1 MASSS
6 FAVGVGARA
15 ALLGGICFAVLQLLV
30 AHEFYAT
37 ACVLALVG
45 LVLLAELAR
54 YIART
59 DRLLGDFF
67 DALAAQDFQRPLPPR
82 GFGMLEA
89 SLGRATHAL
98 RDARASRQRR
108 IDYLHALLDEVSA
121 ALFVL
126 SEDGTGEPVNRA
138 AGRLAARAVHRLH
151 DIVAIGPESAARL
164 EAIAPGETLVIR
176 LRNGQRAL
184 AFAAHFASGGA
195 SRRLVSLQN
204 IESELDAAELKAW
217 RDLVRILA
225 HEMMNSLT
233 PVVSLADSV
242 RPLLST
248 LGQGTPV
255 VQDITV
261 AIDTIARRSAG
272 LMSFVER
279 YRKMADLPQPTPR
292 HIVLVDVIG
301 RIRSLMVPALA
312 QKGIELTTQ
321 IEPSELEA
329 HADAELLEQALIN
342 LLHNAVD
349 AVAAVS
355 EPRIGL
361 TCRARGD
368 HILIEVSD
376 NGRGLDPATLDQ
388 IFVPFFTT
396 KPGGSGIG
404 LALAR
409 QIALAHRGQV
419 EVAPRAGGGAV
430 FSLVLPARM

>member
-6 FAVGVGARA
+6 FALGVGARA

-30 AHEFYAT
+30 AHRLYAT

-45 LVLLAELAR
+45 TVLLAELWR
-54 YIART
+54 YVSRT
-59 DRLLGDFF
+59 DRVLGDFF
-67 DALAAQDFQRPLPPR
+67 EALAAQDFQRPVPPR

-89 SLGRATHAL
+89 ALGRATESL
-98 RDARASRQRR
+98 REARASRQRR

-126 SEDGTGEPVNRA
+126 SEDGTVESVNRA
-138 AGRLAARAVHRLH
+138 AGRLAARAVQRLQ
-151 DIVAIGPESAARL
+151 DIAAIGPESAARL

-176 LRNGQRAL
+176 LSNGQRAL
-184 AFAAHFASGGA
+184 AFAARFASRGI
-195 SRRLVSLQN
+195 SRRLVALQN

-233 PVVSLADSV
+233 PVASLADSI
-242 RPLLST
+242 RPLLGE

-255 VQDITV
+255 VHDITTAV
-261 AIDTIARRSAG
+261 DTISRRSSG
-272 LMSFVER
+272 LISFVER
-279 YRKMADLPQPTPR
+279 YRKVADLPQPVPR
-292 HIVLVDVIG
+292 RLALTEVIG
-301 RIRSLMVPALA
+301 RIHSLMAPALA
-312 QKGIELTTQ
+312 RKGIALSLH
-321 IEPSELEA
+321 IEPPELEMQ
-329 HADAELLEQALIN
+329 ADAELLEQALIN
-342 LLHNAVD
+342 LLHNAID
-349 AVAAVS
+349 AVAAASV
-355 EPRIGL
+355 PRIDL
-361 TCRARGD
+361 ACRTRGGD
-368 HILIEVSD
+368 IVIEVSD

-409 QIALAHRGQV
+409 QIALAHHGQV
-419 EVAPRAGGGAV
+419 EVVPRTGGGAA
-430 FSLVLPARM
+430 FSLVIPARM